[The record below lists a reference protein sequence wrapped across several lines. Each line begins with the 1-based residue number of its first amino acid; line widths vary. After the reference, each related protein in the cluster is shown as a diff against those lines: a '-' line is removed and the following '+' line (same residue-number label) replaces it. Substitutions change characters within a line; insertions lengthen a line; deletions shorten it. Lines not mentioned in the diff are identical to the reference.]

1 MKDQLIDWLLK
12 IFVSRF
18 SWFVRWW
25 YSLTMKWTLRGAKN
39 VEIPKLPSAN
49 DIHKK
54 LDFESHYKMDP
65 LDGKLDYL
73 AHPRLIEKR
82 IRLGKFV
89 DDCDGHGIYWAT
101 VLLKSGLAAK
111 VWFCSVQYKRPD
123 KRGGHVICVWE
134 DHDEQLWWADY
145 GFPQKIYNQWGW
157 LDRYHFGHN
166 TSVIGA
172 MMIPV
177 TGLDENDTPKF
188 GKDVLTWVS

>member
-12 IFVSRF
+12 IFVARF

-54 LDFESHYKMDP
+54 LDFEGHYREDP
-65 LDGKLDYL
+65 LNGRLDYL
-73 AHPRLIEKR
+73 AHPKLIEKR
-82 IRLGKFV
+82 IREGRFV
-89 DDCDGHGIYWAT
+89 DDCDGHGIYWTA

-111 VWFCSVQYKRPD
+111 VWFSSIQYRT
-123 KRGGHVICVWE
+123 GAELNGHVICVWE
-134 DHDEQLWWADY
+134 DLSGQLWWADY
-145 GFPQKIYNQWGW
+145 GYPQKIYNQWEW
-157 LDRYHFGHN
+157 LDRYHFRRD
-166 TSVIGA
+166 TVVLGA

-177 TGLDENDTPKF
+177 VSLDLNDTPLF
-188 GKDVLTWVS
+188 GKDVKTWVS